1 MARARL
7 TKGRLLGLD
16 RSGPPPPETR
26 RGAPLNPWTIPNAI
40 GFARIALIPVF
51 LVLALDSG
59 DGRIASASIVYA
71 VIGGTDYLDGIAAR
85 VTGQYSRLGTLLDP
99 LTDRLL
105 VVSGVVVC
113 WNYELLP
120 RWALGVL
127 AARELAMLFIS
138 RWALKRGLDIDVNMV
153 GRWGVWPTMFS
164 LFLAMV
170 SVTWVA
176 EGLLYVGLAMTLAAT
191 ILYVRD
197 GREQLR
203 ESPSSS
209 A

>member
-1 MARARL
+1 
-7 TKGRLLGLD
+7 
-16 RSGPPPPETR
+16 
-26 RGAPLNPWTIPNAI
+26 
-40 GFARIALIPVF
+40 
-51 LVLALDSG
+51 
-59 DGRIASASIVYA
+59 
-71 VIGGTDYLDGIAAR
+71 
-85 VTGQYSRLGTLLDP
+85 VTGQYSRLGLLLDP

-105 VVSGVVVC
+105 VVSGVIVC
-113 WNYELLP
+113 WHFELLP

-127 AARELAMLFIS
+127 AARELAMLLIS
-138 RWALKRGLDIDVNMV
+138 QAALRRGIEIEVNQV

-176 EGLLYVGLAMTLAAT
+176 DALLYLGLAMTLWAT
-191 ILYVRD
+191 GLYVRD
-197 GREQLR
+197 GLAQLE

>member
-1 MARARL
+1 VARARL
-7 TKGRLLGLD
+7 TKRRLLGLD
-16 RSGPPPPETR
+16 RSGPPPPETL

-51 LVLALDSG
+51 LALALSSG

-71 VIGGTDYLDGIAAR
+71 IIGGTDYLDGIAAR
-85 VTGQYSRLGTLLDP
+85 VTRQYSRLGTLLDP

-105 VVSGVVVC
+105 VVSGVIVC
-113 WNYELLP
+113 WHYELLP
-120 RWALGVL
+120 RWALAVL
-127 AARELAMLFIS
+127 AAREVAMLFIS
-138 RWALKRGLDIDVNMV
+138 HAALKRGIDIEVNMV

-170 SVTWVA
+170 SVTWAA
-176 EGLLYVGLAMTLAAT
+176 EALLYVGLAMTLAAT

-197 GREQLR
+197 GLEKVRA
-203 ESPSSS
+203 SPSST